1 MARWPLDPSKLWDAW
16 REITSAADVAAGI
29 VLAGEPALV
38 ARTQELLGAGGGSA
52 RVWEGLPSALGRG
65 SLGPTETLLV
75 FVEPHAEDAMVS
87 ALRAAQ
93 PVPPAVV
100 VVDDGPAATGA
111 LTWYEKHIARVS
123 FADTDLG
130 WRQVWQATVDA
141 AEEHVVALGRRYPV
155 LRHMAA
161 ERIIRRT
168 SRQNALIG
176 VVFILPGTD
185 MPVMTLNQIKMVLA
199 IAAIF
204 GGQISQERAI
214 ELVGVVGAGFGFRAV
229 ARQAFDLVPGL
240 GWAVKGAV
248 GYTGTRAMG
257 EAALRYFEH
266 GAPATPSR
274 LTSIIGRRRR

>member
-38 ARTQELLGAGGGSA
+38 ARAQELLGAGGGSA
-52 RVWEGLPSALGRG
+52 RVWEGLPSALARA
-65 SLGPTETLLV
+65 SLGPTETLLI
-75 FVEPHAEDAMVS
+75 FVEPHAEHTMVS
-87 ALRAAQ
+87 ALRATQ
-93 PVPPAVV
+93 PPVAAVV
-100 VVDDGPAATGA
+100 AVDDGPAATGA

-123 FADTDLG
+123 FSDIDLG

-155 LRHMAA
+155 LRRMAA

-240 GWAVKGAV
+240 GWAVKGVV

-257 EAALRYFEH
+257 EAALRYFER

-274 LTSIIGRRRR
+274 LTSLIGRRRR

>member
-1 MARWPLDPSKLWDAW
+1 MARWPLDPSKLWAAW
-16 REITSAADVAAGI
+16 KEITSAADVAAAL
-29 VLAGEPALV
+29 VLAGEPGLV
-38 ARTQELLGAGGGSA
+38 ARARGLLGAAEGAA
-52 RVWEGLPSALGRG
+52 RAWEGPAEAALG
-65 SLGPTETLLV
+65 SLGSTDTLIV
-75 FVEPHAEDAMVS
+75 FVEPHAEDAMVA

-93 PVPPAVV
+93 PPVTAVV
-100 VVDDGPAATGA
+100 VVDDASAATGA
-111 LTWYEKHIARVS
+111 LTWYEKHLARVS
-123 FADTDLG
+123 FADTDEG

-141 AEEHVVALGRRYPV
+141 ADEHVVALGRRYPV

-161 ERIIRRT
+161 GRIIQRT
-168 SRQNALIG
+168 SKQNALIG

-185 MPVMTLNQIKMVLA
+185 MPVMTLNQLKMVLA

-204 GGQISQERAI
+204 NEEISQERAI

-240 GWAVKGAV
+240 GWAIKGAV

-257 EAALRYFEH
+257 EAALRYFER

-274 LTSIIGRRRR
+274 LTSLIRRRRR